1 MNREEVINLAEEALS
16 IRMEDKVWTMS
27 TTHLEHFANAIANN
41 QRAKLA
47 LWMMSQGYSTGHGDS
62 IEKLLEELEWQ
73 IEESV
78 RNEREACAK
87 MCDVL
92 AVHPEYASDITKV
105 AAQAIRARSEK

>member
-1 MNREEVINLAEEALS
+1 MNREEVISLAEEALS

-27 TTHLEHFANAIANN
+27 TTHLEHLANAIANN

-73 IEESV
+73 IQEKLEKGVSD
-78 RNEREACAK
+78 ERRSQHVPEAKIVC
-87 MCDVL
+87 
-92 AVHPEYASDITKV
+92 
-105 AAQAIRARSEK
+105 RR

>member
-73 IEESV
+73 ICEKLEKGVSDERKSQHAPESQRSKERFV
-78 RNEREACAK
+78 R
-87 MCDVL
+87 
-92 AVHPEYASDITKV
+92 
-105 AAQAIRARSEK
+105 

>member
-27 TTHLEHFANAIANN
+27 TTHLEHFANAITNN
-41 QRAKLA
+41 QQAKLA

-73 IEESV
+73 IQEKLEKGVSD
-78 RNEREACAK
+78 ERRSQH
-87 MCDVL
+87 V
-92 AVHPEYASDITKV
+92 PEVKIV
-105 AAQAIRARSEK
+105 CRR

>member
-47 LWMMSQGYSTGHGDS
+47 LWMMSQGYATGHGES

-73 IEESV
+73 ICEKLEKGVSD
-78 RNEREACAK
+78 ERRSQ
-87 MCDVL
+87 
-92 AVHPEYASDITKV
+92 PI
-105 AAQAIRARSEK
+105 SEKEGQQERTVR

>member
-73 IEESV
+73 ICEKLEKGVSD
-78 RNEREACAK
+78 ERKSQHA
-87 MCDVL
+87 
-92 AVHPEYASDITKV
+92 PE
-105 AAQAIRARSEK
+105 R

>member
-73 IEESV
+73 IQEKLEKGVSD
-78 RNEREACAK
+78 ERRSQHVSEAKIVC
-87 MCDVL
+87 
-92 AVHPEYASDITKV
+92 
-105 AAQAIRARSEK
+105 RR

>member
-1 MNREEVINLAEEALS
+1 MNREEVISLAEEALS

-47 LWMMSQGYSTGHGDS
+47 LWMMSQGYATGHGDS

-73 IEESV
+73 ICEKLEKGV
-78 RNEREACAK
+78 RNEWGSQHA
-87 MCDVL
+87 
-92 AVHPEYASDITKV
+92 PEKEGQQERTV
-105 AAQAIRARSEK
+105 R